1 MDDRENRNAV
11 FSSGQPNVDPRI
23 PSVSTAD
30 KLKQDF
36 GLDIPVELVPLPSL
50 GKVYPEGS
58 TFHSR
63 DTVEI
68 TAMTAREED
77 ILTSRALIKKGTVI
91 SELLKSCLV
100 DKRVNVSDL
109 LIGDRNALMIA
120 IRITGY
126 GTDYEAEVECPAC
139 NTKSKQSFNLAELP
153 VRQLQIEPVQP
164 GMNLFEFML
173 PMSKKR
179 VQFKFLTGREEEEI
193 STTRNK
199 TQKAG
204 FLNDST
210 VTTTLLY
217 SIQSVDGITD
227 RSKIS
232 QFVKSMP
239 ARDSLALRKYINENS
254 PDVVTKQELICPNC
268 EHIEEVTMPI
278 GVGFFWPD
286 SRT

>member
-23 PSVSTAD
+23 PSISTAD
-30 KLKQDF
+30 KLKQEF

-58 TFHSR
+58 SFHNR
-63 DTVEI
+63 DSVEI

-91 SELLKSCLV
+91 SELLRSCLV
-100 DKRVNVSDL
+100 DKRVNVADL
-109 LIGDRNALMIA
+109 LVGDRNALMIA

-126 GTDYEAEVECPAC
+126 GADYDVEIECPSC
-139 NTKSKQSFNLAELP
+139 STKSKQTFNLAELP
-153 VRQLQIEPVQP
+153 VRPLQIEPVSP
-164 GMNLFEFML
+164 GLNLFEFML

-179 VQFKFLTGREEEEI
+179 VQFKFLTGRDEEEI
-193 STTRNK
+193 SNTKTK

-204 FLNDST
+204 FLNDNT
-210 VTTTLLY
+210 VTTNLMY
-217 SIQSVDGITD
+217 SIQSIDGVTD

-232 QFVKSMP
+232 QFVKAMP
-239 ARDSLALRKYINENS
+239 ARDSLALRKYINDNQ
-254 PDVVTKQELICPNC
+254 PDVITKQELMCPNC
-268 EHIEEVTMPI
+268 DHLEEATMPI
-278 GVGFFWPD
+278 GASFFWPD
-286 SRT
+286 SRS